1 MHGRRRWGTILLVV
15 SLALVVFLLAQAW
28 VHRAEVV
35 SAVAGTPIAALLG
48 AAALILAGYTLRL
61 GKWLWLLHRLGL
73 GTRRAESALLFAAGL
88 LLILTPAKLG
98 ELWKAFA
105 LAERRGLPTATVL
118 PAVVMERVVDMSAVA
133 LLTVAATMVLGTSG
147 FAVWAIAAVTALG
160 LWLLT
165 RPWVWVRIARWSERN
180 PKLGDAARGLGTGLT
195 SLGRP
200 TTLLVALA
208 IGLTAWTLEG
218 AAIKIL
224 LDGLGFPV
232 SWTFGLWVFC
242 AGTMA
247 GVLSAL
253 PGGLGSAEAV
263 MVLLLTQAGA
273 PAGVAG
279 AATLLVRVG
288 VLGLGGLIGAIALPT
303 WLAVKRVPIAAT
315 PPAPPAAGESPLSPD
330 R

>member
-35 SAVAGTPIAALLG
+35 AAVAGTPLSALLG

-147 FAVWAIAAVTALG
+147 FAVWAIAAVTAFG

-165 RPWVWVRIARWSERN
+165 RPWVWPRIARWR
-180 PKLGDAARGLGTGLT
+180 
-195 SLGRP
+195 
-200 TTLLVALA
+200 
-208 IGLTAWTLEG
+208 
-218 AAIKIL
+218 
-224 LDGLGFPV
+224 
-232 SWTFGLWVFC
+232 
-242 AGTMA
+242 
-247 GVLSAL
+247 
-253 PGGLGSAEAV
+253 
-263 MVLLLTQAGA
+263 
-273 PAGVAG
+273 
-279 AATLLVRVG
+279 ATRVRVARI
-288 VLGLGGLIGAIALPT
+288 GGTSISHP
-303 WLAVKRVPIAAT
+303 R
-315 PPAPPAAGESPLSPD
+315 
-330 R
+330 